1 MDFAIRTKLI
11 DILTKLSGFKLIKI
25 LVIEFKNINSDDAA
39 K

>member
-1 MDFAIRTKLI
+1 MDFAIRTKLR

-25 LVIEFKNINSDDAA
+25 LVIEFENIDSDDAA